1 MRGKRANLFRRQI
14 YFKMSTTNQFPFQ
27 PIAEYRAHEKEI
39 LAAMKRV
46 GDSGHYILGPE
57 VTAFEK
63 EFAVELGAAHAIG
76 CANGTDAL
84 VLALRALGIGAGD
97 TVITVSHTAVATI
110 AAIELAGA
118 TPLLVDIEPNSFT
131 LDVNKLA
138 DTLRQNR
145 SHKIRAVIPVH
156 LYGHPA
162 DMDAILEIARQF
174 DLRVIEDCAQAHGAT
189 IGGKCVGTFGD
200 AAEFSFYPTK
210 NLGAIGDGGA
220 VVCHDAKI
228 AERVRELRQYGWRE
242 RYISATTGMNSRL
255 DELQAAILRV
265 KLPHL
270 KHDNARRRK
279 LAEIYSTTIGAP
291 STSSASSEEKQKHAE
306 RVLGA
311 PSVRAGCEHI
321 FHQYVIRSPKRAAL
335 AEFLKARGVPTAIH
349 YPQPVHTQPAYA
361 GRVAIGAGGLAESE
375 RACREVLSLPMHA
388 YLSDDAVRFAAQ
400 QIAEW
405 KP

>member
-1 MRGKRANLFRRQI
+1 MNP
-14 YFKMSTTNQFPFQ
+14 QFPFQ

-46 GDSGHYILGPE
+46 ADSGHYILGPE

-63 EFAVELGAAHAIG
+63 EFAAELGAAHAIG
-76 CANGTDAL
+76 VANGTDAL

-97 TVITVSHTAVATI
+97 TVITVSHTAVATV

-138 DTLRQNR
+138 DTMKQNS
-145 SHKIRAVIPVH
+145 SHKIKAVIPVH

-162 DMDAILEIARQF
+162 DMNAILEIARQH
-174 DLRVIEDCAQAHGAT
+174 DLRVVEDCAQAHGAT
-189 IGGKCVGTFGD
+189 IGGQCVGTFGD

-220 VVCHDAKI
+220 VVCNDSQVAQ
-228 AERVRELRQYGWRE
+228 RVRELRQYGWRE
-242 RYISATTGMNSRL
+242 RYISATAGMNSRL

-270 KHDNARRRK
+270 KRDNARRRA
-279 LAEIYSTTIGAP
+279 LAACW
-291 STSSASSEEKQKHAE
+291 SSRFSLSPDTLKRELQ
-306 RVLGA
+306 L
-311 PSVRAGCEHI
+311 PSVRAGCEHV
-321 FHQYVIRSPKRAAL
+321 FHQYVIRSPRRDAL

-361 GRVAIGAGGLAESE
+361 GRIAIGVGGLAESE

-388 YLSDDAVRFAAQ
+388 YLTDAAIKFAAQ
-400 QIAEW
+400 QVCEF
-405 KP
+405 KF